1 MKIVESIPSNIR
13 VNDYQELRQEEILEF
28 MKSKSRYAELQTFG
42 KSPALEREHYQ
53 KAVREVIGRVNGNC
67 PAPRI
72 AIFVRSGKVYAQ
84 WMEYKCKPHE
94 MTRAQYLYAY
104 YDVTLKTY
112 DDDLSVYEK
121 VDEDFIEWCEE
132 FNALLK
138 RGMRRKEH
146 E

>member
-1 MKIVESIPSNIR
+1 MKIVESIPSSFR
-13 VNDYQELRQEEILEF
+13 VNDYQELRKEEILEF
-28 MKSKSRYAELQTFG
+28 MRSKSQFAELQIFG

-53 KAVREVIGRVNGNC
+53 KAVRNVIGHVNGNC
-67 PAPRI
+67 PAPHI
-72 AIFVRSGKVYAQ
+72 EICVRSGKVYAQ
-84 WMEYKCKPHE
+84 WMDCERKPSD